1 MNNLNIYIESNPNP
15 NSLKFVTNSMLLQE
29 GIVKDY
35 PDIQSTKDSPLAKK
49 LFDFSFVK
57 RVFIMNNF
65 ITITKEEK
73 TSWEE
78 IKMEVRDF
86 IKKYI
91 EEGNEIILPIKEK
104 KPKDHQRN
112 NNNIDDKIK
121 NILDEYIKPAVEQD
135 GGAINFESFNN
146 GKVLVSLKG
155 SCSGCPSSTATLKGG
170 IETLLKSHLPEI
182 NEVVALNN

>member
-35 PDIQSTKDSPLAKK
+35 PDIQSSKDSPLAKK

-86 IKKYI
+86 IKQYI

-104 KPKDHQRN
+104 KPKN
-112 NNNIDDKIK
+112 PEKK
-121 NILDEYIKPAVEQD
+121 NK
-135 GGAINFESFNN
+135 
-146 GKVLVSLKG
+146 KVPVK
-155 SCSGCPSSTATLKGG
+155 
-170 IETLLKSHLPEI
+170 H
-182 NEVVALNN
+182 